1 MAISAVEHQL
11 LTIFVL
17 TFHKVKAFISY
28 LIKMNALG
36 WFFRTL

>member
-17 TFHKVKAFISY
+17 TFHKVKVFIRY
-28 LIKMNALG
+28 LVK
-36 WFFRTL
+36 